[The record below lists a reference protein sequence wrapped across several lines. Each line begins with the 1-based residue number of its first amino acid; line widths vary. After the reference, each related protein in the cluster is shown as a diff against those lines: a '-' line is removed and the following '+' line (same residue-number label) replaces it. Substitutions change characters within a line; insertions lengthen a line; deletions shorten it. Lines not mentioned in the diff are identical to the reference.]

1 MSLSNGH
8 KHSHVLP
15 LPSADCEGY
24 LILFRKYVSR
34 KSAGKGR
41 AVLEGIGLAAETI
54 QACYSGHPLNEEE
67 AVQAGL
73 NKWAEGHHGY
83 SPTWRV
89 LLNAMVFAGI
99 GQQHCQGL
107 REELYQMLIG
117 MCVCVCVCVCA
128 RVCACMC
135 VCACARMCVCVH
147 PQMCAC
153 VRACVCVCVC
163 MRVWGECVGV
173 QYVFER
179 QNNGL
184 LSLLCVLQLIAI
196 FTSIVC
202 SVTIS

>member
-8 KHSHVLP
+8 VLP
-15 LPSADCEGY
+15 LSSAGCDRY
-24 LILFRKYVSR
+24 LLLFRTYVSR
-34 KSAGKGR
+34 TSAGKGR
-41 AVLEGIGLAAETI
+41 AVLEGIGLATETI
-54 QACYSGHPLNEEE
+54 EACYGRHSLNEEE

-89 LLNAMVFAGI
+89 LLDAMVFAGI

-107 REELYQMLIG
+107 REELYQKLIG
-117 MCVCVCVCVCA
+117 MCVCVVCVCVCA

-135 VCACARMCVCVH
+135 VCACAR
-147 PQMCAC
+147 
-153 VRACVCVCVC
+153 VCVCVC
-163 MRVWGECVGV
+163 IRACVCACVRVCVCVHACVWGECVGV

-184 LSLLCVLQLIAI
+184 LSLLCVLQLIATFI
-196 FTSIVC
+196 SIVC